1 MLFLKFTETLIALTN
16 DLTFPIP
23 SAVITFV
30 IDCKDTTIAVSQ
42 GVAILFA
49 DDLTF
54 PISDKVITHIFNLT
68 QVFCLSSG

>member
-1 MLFLKFTETLIALTN
+1 MLFIKFTQTLIALTN

-23 SAVITFV
+23 SAVITFI

-54 PISDKVITHIFNLT
+54 PVSNVVVAHIVIKRMN
-68 QVFCLSSG
+68 